1 MGTFSFNVDSVLPKL
16 TQVSN
21 VIGNKSTLPVFECV
35 YFTEKEG
42 NLFLKAS
49 DGETWIEMR
58 CDGVTI
64 ESKIDFCVN
73 AKNFVSTLRNL
84 SGVDVRID
92 VDEQKNL
99 LYGFYGKKGKF
110 KLPIRNGSE
119 FVNETSIDTSKV
131 VSLSVGQ
138 QALANAIQS
147 TDFAVANDELRPIM
161 NGIHFDFSQNGME
174 SAASDGHRL
183 VHYVDESTRI
193 DNEPKGFTLPTKP
206 SRIIL
211 PLLSLPDSSSSVNIE
226 FTDEHLKIKSDD
238 WFVQTRLC
246 VGRYPNYKGV
256 IPRNNENH
264 SVVDKSQLLNVLNRV
279 IPFGSVN
286 TKMVKM
292 LFGNNEILISA
303 EDIDWSTSSEE
314 SVDCQ
319 YDGANGILIGFKGDL
334 LTQVVRNIQCD
345 EIVIDVRDSRTAAV
359 FRPLNDIESTKYV
372 SILMPLML

>member
-1 MGTFSFNVDSVLPKL
+1 MGTFRFNVDSVLPKL

-49 DGETWIEMR
+49 DGETWIEMQ

-84 SGVDVRID
+84 SGSDVRID
-92 VDEQKNL
+92 IDEQKNL

-110 KLPIRNGSE
+110 KLPIRKGSE

-211 PLLSLPDSSSSVNIE
+211 PLLSESFIDIE
-226 FTDEHLKIKSDD
+226 FTDEQLRLKSDD

-264 SVVDKSQLLNVLNRV
+264 SVVNKSQLLNVLNRV

-345 EIVIDVRDSRTAAV
+345 EIAIDIRDSRTAAV
-359 FRPLNDIESTKYV
+359 FRPLNDIENTKYV

>member
-35 YFTEKEG
+35 YFTKKEG
-42 NLFLKAS
+42 KLFLKAS

-64 ESKIDFCVN
+64 DSKIDFCVN

-110 KLPIRNGSE
+110 KLPIRQGSE
-119 FVNETSIDTSKV
+119 FVNETSIDSSKV

-161 NGIHFDFSQNGME
+161 NGIHFVFSQNGME

-211 PLLSLPDSSSSVNIE
+211 PLLSESFIDIE
-226 FTDEHLKIKSDD
+226 FTDEQLRLKSDD

-359 FRPLNDIESTKYV
+359 FRPLNDIENTKYV

>member
-1 MGTFSFNVDSVLPKL
+1 MGTFRFNVDSVLPKL

-73 AKNFVSTLRNL
+73 SKNFVSTLRNL
-84 SGVDVRID
+84 SGADVRID
-92 VDEQKNL
+92 IDEQKNL

-110 KLPIRNGSE
+110 KFPIRKGSE

-138 QALANAIQS
+138 QALENAIQS

-211 PLLSLPDSSSSVNIE
+211 PLLSESFIDIE
-226 FTDEHLKIKSDD
+226 FTDEQLRLKSDD

-264 SVVDKSQLLNVLNRV
+264 SVVNKSQLLNVLNRV

-345 EIVIDVRDSRTAAV
+345 EIAIDIRDSRTAAV
-359 FRPLNDIESTKYV
+359 FRPLNDIENTKYV

>member
-1 MGTFSFNVDSVLPKL
+1 MGTFRFNVDSVLPKL

-73 AKNFVSTLRNL
+73 SKNFVSTLRNL

-92 VDEQKNL
+92 IDEQKNL

-110 KLPIRNGSE
+110 KLPIRKGSE

-211 PLLSLPDSSSSVNIE
+211 PLLSESFIDIE
-226 FTDEHLKIKSDD
+226 FTDEQLRLKSDD

-264 SVVDKSQLLNVLNRV
+264 SVVNKSQLLNVLNRV

-345 EIVIDVRDSRTAAV
+345 EIAIDIRDSSSAAV
-359 FRPLNDIESTKYV
+359 FRPLNDIENTKYV